1 MNRFWRECKS
11 WMQIL
16 AENFLRPGS
25 GPWETKLT
33 HSRLRAGGVRAGELF
48 PALVFIGAGETVRR
62 FRFVLQPMPLPAP
75 SPTGD
80 IFFAFL
86 SILLE
91 GAPFILLGALISGVI
106 DAWLPSGAMDRLLPK
121 RAFPAILMSGL
132 LGIIFPVCECAIVPV
147 IRRLVQ
153 KGLPLG
159 CAMTYMLAAPIVNP
173 IVALSTWTAFTGRD
187 PLLMMGSRVTMG
199 YVIAVLAGLVIS
211 RFAAA
216 SVLKERVLAGIAPS
230 AAAKVSGAREGEN
243 PAAAGGDNNLLGG
256 TAGAA
261 AVPVAPR
268 TDHGAR
274 FVQAMRTAQ
283 RDFLDVALYFVIG
296 VAIASIL
303 KTQVFYR
310 PALQEGMT
318 VVAGNHWIASPV
330 LMITA
335 FVLSLCSTTDAFII
349 AADNLFPAVAKLAF
363 LVFGPM
369 MDLKLIFLYSTVLKP
384 RAVALLLVSLFLAVY
399 AASFGMEALWPW
411 LQSLPWLKK

>member
-1 MNRFWRECKS
+1 
-11 WMQIL
+11 
-16 AENFLRPGS
+16 
-25 GPWETKLT
+25 
-33 HSRLRAGGVRAGELF
+33 
-48 PALVFIGAGETVRR
+48 
-62 FRFVLQPMPLPAP
+62 MPLPVP

-80 IFFAFL
+80 IFYAFL

-121 RAFPAILMSGL
+121 RAFPAILVSGL

-199 YVIAVLAGLVIS
+199 YVIAVLAGLIIS
-211 RFAAA
+211 RFAAS
-216 SVLKERVLAGIAPS
+216 SVLKDRVLAGISAPALTGS
-230 AAAKVSGAREGEN
+230 AAGEGK
-243 PAAAGGDNNLLGG
+243 P
-256 TAGAA
+256 
-261 AVPVAPR
+261 
-268 TDHGAR
+268 DHGKR

-310 PALQEGMT
+310 PSLQEGMG
-318 VVAGNHWIASPV
+318 VVAGNHWIAAPV
-330 LMITA
+330 LMVMA

-384 RAVALLLVSLFLAVY
+384 RAVAALAVSLFIAVY
-399 AASFGMEALWPW
+399 AAGFGMEAIWPW
-411 LQSLPWLKK
+411 LQSLAWFKS

>member
-1 MNRFWRECKS
+1 
-11 WMQIL
+11 
-16 AENFLRPGS
+16 
-25 GPWETKLT
+25 
-33 HSRLRAGGVRAGELF
+33 
-48 PALVFIGAGETVRR
+48 
-62 FRFVLQPMPLPAP
+62 MPLPVP

-80 IFFAFL
+80 IFYAFL

-121 RAFPAILMSGL
+121 RAFPAILVSGL

-199 YVIAVLAGLVIS
+199 YIIAVLAGLIIS
-211 RFAAA
+211 RFAAS
-216 SVLKERVLAGIAPS
+216 SVLKDRVLAGISAPTL
-230 AAAKVSGAREGEN
+230 
-243 PAAAGGDNNLLGG
+243 AG
-256 TAGAA
+256 GAA
-261 AVPVAPR
+261 AEAKP
-268 TDHGAR
+268 DHGKR

-310 PALQEGMT
+310 PSLQEGMG
-318 VVAGNHWIASPV
+318 VEAGNHWIAAPV
-330 LMITA
+330 LMVMA

-384 RAVALLLVSLFLAVY
+384 RAVAALAVSLFIAVY
-399 AASFGMEALWPW
+399 AAGFGMEAIWPW
-411 LQSLPWLKK
+411 LQSLAWFKS

>member
-1 MNRFWRECKS
+1 
-11 WMQIL
+11 
-16 AENFLRPGS
+16 
-25 GPWETKLT
+25 
-33 HSRLRAGGVRAGELF
+33 
-48 PALVFIGAGETVRR
+48 
-62 FRFVLQPMPLPAP
+62 MPLPVP

-80 IFFAFL
+80 IFYAFL

-121 RAFPAILMSGL
+121 RAFPAILVSGL

-199 YVIAVLAGLVIS
+199 YVIAVLAGLIIS
-211 RFAAA
+211 RFAAS
-216 SVLKERVLAGIAPS
+216 SVLKERILAGISAP
-230 AAAKVSGAREGEN
+230 A
-243 PAAAGGDNNLLGG
+243 L
-256 TAGAA
+256 AGAA
-261 AVPVAPR
+261 AAEGKP
-268 TDHGAR
+268 DHGKR

-310 PALQEGMT
+310 PSLQEGMG
-318 VVAGNHWIASPV
+318 VVAGNHWIAAPV
-330 LMITA
+330 LMVVA

-384 RAVALLLVSLFLAVY
+384 RAVAALAVSLFIAVY
-399 AASFGMEALWPW
+399 AAGFGMEAIWPW
-411 LQSLPWLKK
+411 LQSLAWFKS

>member
-1 MNRFWRECKS
+1 
-11 WMQIL
+11 
-16 AENFLRPGS
+16 
-25 GPWETKLT
+25 
-33 HSRLRAGGVRAGELF
+33 
-48 PALVFIGAGETVRR
+48 
-62 FRFVLQPMPLPAP
+62 MPLPVP

-80 IFFAFL
+80 IFYAFL

-121 RAFPAILMSGL
+121 RAFPAILVSGL

-211 RFAAA
+211 RFAAS
-216 SVLKERVLAGIAPS
+216 SVLKDRVLAGISTP
-230 AAAKVSGAREGEN
+230 V
-243 PAAAGGDNNLLGG
+243 L
-256 TAGAA
+256 AGAA
-261 AVPVAPR
+261 AAEGKP
-268 TDHGAR
+268 DHGKR

-310 PALQEGMT
+310 PSLQEGMG
-318 VVAGNHWIASPV
+318 VVAGNHWIAAPV
-330 LMITA
+330 LMVMA

-384 RAVALLLVSLFLAVY
+384 RAVAALAVSLFIAVY
-399 AASFGMEALWPW
+399 AAGFGMEAIWPW
-411 LQSLPWLKK
+411 LQSLAWFKS

>member
-1 MNRFWRECKS
+1 M
-11 WMQIL
+11 
-16 AENFLRPGS
+16 
-25 GPWETKLT
+25 T
-33 HSRLRAGGVRAGELF
+33 
-48 PALVFIGAGETVRR
+48 
-62 FRFVLQPMPLPAP
+62 LPAP

-121 RAFPAILMSGL
+121 RAFPAILVSGL

-173 IVALSTWTAFTGRD
+173 IVALSTWTAFMGRD
-187 PLLMMGSRVTMG
+187 PGLMTGSRLGMG
-199 YVIAVLAGLVIS
+199 YVIAVVAGLVAW
-211 RFAAA
+211 RFRAG
-216 SVLKERVLAGIAPS
+216 SILKDAVLAGMAAP
-230 AAAKVSGAREGEN
+230 
-243 PAAAGGDNNLLGG
+243 AAGGGG
-256 TAGAA
+256 GEKA
-261 AVPVAPR
+261 
-268 TDHGAR
+268 DHGR
-274 FVQAMRTAQ
+274 KFVQAMRTAQ
-283 RDFLDVALYFVIG
+283 RDFLDVALYFVVG

-310 PALQEGMT
+310 PSLQEGMAL
-318 VVAGNHWIASPV
+318 VAGNHWIAAPV
-330 LMITA
+330 LMVMA

-349 AADNLFPAVAKLAF
+349 AADNLFPAVAKLSF

-369 MDLKLIFLYSTVLKP
+369 LDLKLLFLYATVLKP
-384 RAVALLLVSLFLAVY
+384 RAVAGMAVVLFVAVY
-399 AASFGMEALWPW
+399 AAGFGMEALWPW
-411 LQSLPWLKK
+411 LQTLTLMKP

>member
-1 MNRFWRECKS
+1 
-11 WMQIL
+11 
-16 AENFLRPGS
+16 
-25 GPWETKLT
+25 
-33 HSRLRAGGVRAGELF
+33 
-48 PALVFIGAGETVRR
+48 
-62 FRFVLQPMPLPAP
+62 MPLPVP

-80 IFFAFL
+80 IFYAFL

-121 RAFPAILMSGL
+121 RAFPAILVSGL

-199 YVIAVLAGLVIS
+199 YVIAVLAGLIIS
-211 RFAAA
+211 RFAAS
-216 SVLKERVLAGIAPS
+216 SVLKDRVLAGISAPALAGS
-230 AAAKVSGAREGEN
+230 AAGEGK
-243 PAAAGGDNNLLGG
+243 P
-256 TAGAA
+256 
-261 AVPVAPR
+261 
-268 TDHGAR
+268 DHGKR

-310 PALQEGMT
+310 PSLQEGMG
-318 VVAGNHWIASPV
+318 VVAGNHWIAAPV
-330 LMITA
+330 LMVMA

-384 RAVALLLVSLFLAVY
+384 RAVAALAVSLFIAVY
-399 AASFGMEALWPW
+399 AAGFGMEAIWPW
-411 LQSLPWLKK
+411 LQSLAWFKS

>member
-1 MNRFWRECKS
+1 
-11 WMQIL
+11 
-16 AENFLRPGS
+16 
-25 GPWETKLT
+25 
-33 HSRLRAGGVRAGELF
+33 
-48 PALVFIGAGETVRR
+48 
-62 FRFVLQPMPLPAP
+62 MPLPVP

-80 IFFAFL
+80 IFYAFL

-91 GAPFILLGALISGVI
+91 VAPFILLGALISGVI

-121 RAFPAILMSGL
+121 RAFPAILVSGL

-199 YVIAVLAGLVIS
+199 YVIAVLAGLIIS
-211 RFAAA
+211 RFAAS
-216 SVLKERVLAGIAPS
+216 SVLKDRVLAGISAP
-230 AAAKVSGAREGEN
+230 AL
-243 PAAAGGDNNLLGG
+243 AGD
-256 TAGAA
+256 GAA
-261 AVPVAPR
+261 EGKP
-268 TDHGAR
+268 DHGKR

-310 PALQEGMT
+310 PSLQEGMG
-318 VVAGNHWIASPV
+318 VVAGNHWIAAPV
-330 LMITA
+330 LMVMA

-384 RAVALLLVSLFLAVY
+384 RAVAALAVSLFIAVY
-399 AASFGMEALWPW
+399 AAGFGMEAIWPW
-411 LQSLPWLKK
+411 LQSLAWFKS

>member
-1 MNRFWRECKS
+1 
-11 WMQIL
+11 
-16 AENFLRPGS
+16 
-25 GPWETKLT
+25 
-33 HSRLRAGGVRAGELF
+33 
-48 PALVFIGAGETVRR
+48 
-62 FRFVLQPMPLPAP
+62 MPLPVP
-75 SPTGD
+75 SPSGD
-80 IFFAFL
+80 IFYAFL

-121 RAFPAILMSGL
+121 RAFPAILISGL

-173 IVALSTWTAFTGRD
+173 IVALSTWTAFMGRD
-187 PLLMMGSRVTMG
+187 PMLMMLSRTGMG
-199 YVIAVLAGLVIS
+199 YLIAVVAGLIIS
-211 RFAAA
+211 RLATSSVLKA
-216 SVLKERVLAGIAPS
+216 SVLERISAP
-230 AAAKVSGAREGEN
+230 V
-243 PAAAGGDNNLLGG
+243 AAGP
-256 TAGAA
+256 A
-261 AVPVAPR
+261 PVGR
-268 TDHGAR
+268 VDHGKK
-274 FVQAMRTAQ
+274 FVLAMRTAQ

-310 PALQEGMT
+310 PSLQEGMT
-318 VVAGNHWIASPV
+318 MVAGNHWIAAPV
-330 LMITA
+330 LMVMA

-369 MDLKLIFLYSTVLKP
+369 MDMKLIFLYSTVLKP
-384 RAVALLLVSLFLAVY
+384 KAVAGLAVFLFVAVY
-399 AASFGMEALWPW
+399 LAAAGMEMLWPW
-411 LQSLPWLKK
+411 LQSIPWLNS

>member
-1 MNRFWRECKS
+1 
-11 WMQIL
+11 
-16 AENFLRPGS
+16 
-25 GPWETKLT
+25 
-33 HSRLRAGGVRAGELF
+33 
-48 PALVFIGAGETVRR
+48 
-62 FRFVLQPMPLPAP
+62 MPLPVP

-80 IFFAFL
+80 IFYAFL

-121 RAFPAILMSGL
+121 RAFPAILVSGL

-199 YVIAVLAGLVIS
+199 YVIAVLAGLIIS
-211 RFAAA
+211 RFAAS
-216 SVLKERVLAGIAPS
+216 SVLKDRVLAGISAP
-230 AAAKVSGAREGEN
+230 AL
-243 PAAAGGDNNLLGG
+243 AG
-256 TAGAA
+256 GAA
-261 AVPVAPR
+261 AEAKP
-268 TDHGAR
+268 DHGKR

-310 PALQEGMT
+310 PSLQEGMG
-318 VVAGNHWIASPV
+318 VVAGNHWIAAPV
-330 LMITA
+330 LMVMA

-384 RAVALLLVSLFLAVY
+384 RAVAALAVSLFIAVY
-399 AASFGMEALWPW
+399 AAGFGMEAIWPW
-411 LQSLPWLKK
+411 LQSLAWFKS

>member
-1 MNRFWRECKS
+1 
-11 WMQIL
+11 
-16 AENFLRPGS
+16 
-25 GPWETKLT
+25 
-33 HSRLRAGGVRAGELF
+33 
-48 PALVFIGAGETVRR
+48 
-62 FRFVLQPMPLPAP
+62 MPLPIP

-80 IFFAFL
+80 IFYAFL

-121 RAFPAILMSGL
+121 RAFPAILVSGL

-199 YVIAVLAGLVIS
+199 YVIAVLAGLIIS
-211 RFAAA
+211 RFAAS
-216 SVLKERVLAGIAPS
+216 SVLKDRVLAGISAP
-230 AAAKVSGAREGEN
+230 AL
-243 PAAAGGDNNLLGG
+243 AGD
-256 TAGAA
+256 GAA
-261 AVPVAPR
+261 EEKP
-268 TDHGAR
+268 DHGKR

-310 PALQEGMT
+310 PSLQEGMG
-318 VVAGNHWIASPV
+318 VVAGNHWIAAPV
-330 LMITA
+330 LMVMA

-384 RAVALLLVSLFLAVY
+384 RAVAALAVSLFIAVY
-399 AASFGMEALWPW
+399 AAGFGMEAIWPW
-411 LQSLPWLKK
+411 LQSLAWFKS

>member
-1 MNRFWRECKS
+1 
-11 WMQIL
+11 
-16 AENFLRPGS
+16 
-25 GPWETKLT
+25 
-33 HSRLRAGGVRAGELF
+33 
-48 PALVFIGAGETVRR
+48 
-62 FRFVLQPMPLPAP
+62 MPLPIP

-80 IFFAFL
+80 IFYAFL

-121 RAFPAILMSGL
+121 RAFPAILVSGL

-199 YVIAVLAGLVIS
+199 YVIAVLAGLIIS
-211 RFAAA
+211 RFAAS
-216 SVLKERVLAGIAPS
+216 SVLKDRVLAGISAP
-230 AAAKVSGAREGEN
+230 A
-243 PAAAGGDNNLLGG
+243 L
-256 TAGAA
+256 AGAA
-261 AVPVAPR
+261 AGEGKP
-268 TDHGAR
+268 DHGKR

-310 PALQEGMT
+310 PSLQEGMG
-318 VVAGNHWIASPV
+318 VVAGNHWIAAPV
-330 LMITA
+330 LMVMA

-384 RAVALLLVSLFLAVY
+384 RAVAALAVSLFIAVY
-399 AASFGMEALWPW
+399 AAGFGMEAIWPW
-411 LQSLPWLKK
+411 LQSLAWFKS

>member
-1 MNRFWRECKS
+1 
-11 WMQIL
+11 
-16 AENFLRPGS
+16 
-25 GPWETKLT
+25 
-33 HSRLRAGGVRAGELF
+33 
-48 PALVFIGAGETVRR
+48 
-62 FRFVLQPMPLPAP
+62 MPLPVP

-80 IFFAFL
+80 IFYAFL

-121 RAFPAILMSGL
+121 RAFPAILVSGL

-199 YVIAVLAGLVIS
+199 YVIAVLAGLIIS
-211 RFAAA
+211 RFAAS
-216 SVLKERVLAGIAPS
+216 SVLKDRVLAGISAP
-230 AAAKVSGAREGEN
+230 AL
-243 PAAAGGDNNLLGG
+243 AG
-256 TAGAA
+256 GAA
-261 AVPVAPR
+261 AEGKP
-268 TDHGAR
+268 DHGKR

-310 PALQEGMT
+310 PSLQEGMG
-318 VVAGNHWIASPV
+318 VVAGNHWIAAPV
-330 LMITA
+330 LMVMA

-384 RAVALLLVSLFLAVY
+384 RAVAALAVSLFIAVY
-399 AASFGMEALWPW
+399 AAGFGMEAIWPW
-411 LQSLPWLKK
+411 LQSLAWFKS

>member
-1 MNRFWRECKS
+1 
-11 WMQIL
+11 
-16 AENFLRPGS
+16 
-25 GPWETKLT
+25 
-33 HSRLRAGGVRAGELF
+33 
-48 PALVFIGAGETVRR
+48 
-62 FRFVLQPMPLPAP
+62 
-75 SPTGD
+75 
-80 IFFAFL
+80 
-86 SILLE
+86 
-91 GAPFILLGALISGVI
+91 
-106 DAWLPSGAMDRLLPK
+106 MDRLLPK
-121 RAFPAILMSGL
+121 RAFPAILVSGL

-211 RFAAA
+211 RFAAS
-216 SVLKERVLAGIAPS
+216 SVLKDRVLAGISTP
-230 AAAKVSGAREGEN
+230 V
-243 PAAAGGDNNLLGG
+243 L
-256 TAGAA
+256 AGAA
-261 AVPVAPR
+261 AAEGKP
-268 TDHGAR
+268 DHGKR

-310 PALQEGMT
+310 PSLQEGMG
-318 VVAGNHWIASPV
+318 VVAGNHWIAAPV
-330 LMITA
+330 LMVMA

-384 RAVALLLVSLFLAVY
+384 RAVAALAVSLFIAVY
-399 AASFGMEALWPW
+399 AAGFGMEAIWPW
-411 LQSLPWLKK
+411 LQSLAWFKS

>member
-1 MNRFWRECKS
+1 MS
-11 WMQIL
+11 
-16 AENFLRPGS
+16 P
-25 GPWETKLT
+25 
-33 HSRLRAGGVRAGELF
+33 
-48 PALVFIGAGETVRR
+48 
-62 FRFVLQPMPLPAP
+62 PAP

-106 DAWLPSGAMDRLLPK
+106 DAWLPSGVMDRLLPK
-121 RAFPAILMSGL
+121 RALPAILVSGL

-173 IVALSTWTAFTGRD
+173 IVALSTWTAFMGRD
-187 PLLMMGSRVTMG
+187 PLLMMVSRTGMG
-199 YVIAVLAGLVIS
+199 YLIAVLAGLVIS
-211 RFAAA
+211 RFAAS
-216 SVLKERVLAGIAPS
+216 SVLKDRVLAGII
-230 AAAKVSGAREGEN
+230 VSPE
-243 PAAAGGDNNLLGG
+243 AGPGPVKRGDQG
-256 TAGAA
+256 
-261 AVPVAPR
+261 R
-268 TDHGAR
+268 K

-283 RDFLDVALYFVIG
+283 RDFLDVALYFVVG

-310 PALQEGMT
+310 PSLQEGMA

-330 LMITA
+330 LMVMA

-369 MDLKLIFLYSTVLKP
+369 LDLKLIFLYSTVLKP
-384 RAVALLLVSLFLAVY
+384 RAVASFAVFLFVVVY
-399 AASFGMEALWPW
+399 AAGFGMEALWPW
-411 LQSLPWLKK
+411 LQTLTWLKS

>member
-1 MNRFWRECKS
+1 
-11 WMQIL
+11 
-16 AENFLRPGS
+16 
-25 GPWETKLT
+25 
-33 HSRLRAGGVRAGELF
+33 
-48 PALVFIGAGETVRR
+48 
-62 FRFVLQPMPLPAP
+62 MPLPVP

-80 IFFAFL
+80 IFYAFL

-121 RAFPAILMSGL
+121 RAFPAILVSGL

-211 RFAAA
+211 RFAAS
-216 SVLKERVLAGIAPS
+216 SVLKDRVLAGISTP
-230 AAAKVSGAREGEN
+230 V
-243 PAAAGGDNNLLGG
+243 L
-256 TAGAA
+256 AGAA
-261 AVPVAPR
+261 AGEGKP
-268 TDHGAR
+268 DQGKR

-310 PALQEGMT
+310 PSLQEGMG
-318 VVAGNHWIASPV
+318 VVAGNHWIAAPV
-330 LMITA
+330 LMVMA

-384 RAVALLLVSLFLAVY
+384 RAVAALAVSLFIAVY
-399 AASFGMEALWPW
+399 AAGFGMEAIWPW
-411 LQSLPWLKK
+411 LQSLAWFKS

>member
-1 MNRFWRECKS
+1 
-11 WMQIL
+11 
-16 AENFLRPGS
+16 
-25 GPWETKLT
+25 
-33 HSRLRAGGVRAGELF
+33 
-48 PALVFIGAGETVRR
+48 
-62 FRFVLQPMPLPAP
+62 MPLPVP

-80 IFFAFL
+80 IFYAFL

-121 RAFPAILMSGL
+121 RAFPAILVSGL

-199 YVIAVLAGLVIS
+199 YVIAVLAGLIIS
-211 RFAAA
+211 RFAAS
-216 SVLKERVLAGIAPS
+216 SVLKERILAGISAP
-230 AAAKVSGAREGEN
+230 A
-243 PAAAGGDNNLLGG
+243 L
-256 TAGAA
+256 AGAA
-261 AVPVAPR
+261 AAEGKP
-268 TDHGAR
+268 DHGKR

-310 PALQEGMT
+310 PSLQEGMG
-318 VVAGNHWIASPV
+318 VVAGNHWIAAPV
-330 LMITA
+330 LMVMA

-384 RAVALLLVSLFLAVY
+384 RAVAALAVSLFIAVY
-399 AASFGMEALWPW
+399 AAGFGMEAIWPW
-411 LQSLPWLKK
+411 LQSLAWFKS

>member
-1 MNRFWRECKS
+1 
-11 WMQIL
+11 
-16 AENFLRPGS
+16 
-25 GPWETKLT
+25 
-33 HSRLRAGGVRAGELF
+33 
-48 PALVFIGAGETVRR
+48 
-62 FRFVLQPMPLPAP
+62 MPLPVP

-80 IFFAFL
+80 IFYAFL

-121 RAFPAILMSGL
+121 RAFPAILVSGL

-211 RFAAA
+211 RFAAS
-216 SVLKERVLAGIAPS
+216 SVLKDRVLAGISTP
-230 AAAKVSGAREGEN
+230 V
-243 PAAAGGDNNLLGG
+243 L
-256 TAGAA
+256 AGAA
-261 AVPVAPR
+261 AAEGKP
-268 TDHGAR
+268 DHGKR

-310 PALQEGMT
+310 PSLQEGMG
-318 VVAGNHWIASPV
+318 VVAGTHWIAAPV
-330 LMITA
+330 LRVMA

-384 RAVALLLVSLFLAVY
+384 RAVAALAVSLFIAVY
-399 AASFGMEALWPW
+399 AAGFGMEAIWPW
-411 LQSLPWLKK
+411 LQSLAWFKS

>member
-1 MNRFWRECKS
+1 MEDSSPSF
-11 WMQIL
+11 
-16 AENFLRPGS
+16 
-25 GPWETKLT
+25 
-33 HSRLRAGGVRAGELF
+33 SRMSI
-48 PALVFIGAGETVRR
+48 PS
-62 FRFVLQPMPLPAP
+62 P

-80 IFFAFL
+80 IAFAFL

-121 RAFPAILMSGL
+121 RALPAVLVSGL

-173 IVALSTWTAFTGRD
+173 IVALSTWTAFQGRD
-187 PLLMMGSRVTMG
+187 PLLMMLSRTGLG
-199 YVIAVLAGLVIS
+199 YVIAVLAGVVIS
-211 RFAAA
+211 RFAASA
-216 SVLKERVLAGIAPS
+216 VLKDSVL
-230 AAAKVSGAREGEN
+230 AKISKPV
-243 PAAAGGDNNLLGG
+243 PAAALSDE
-256 TAGAA
+256 TIARK
-261 AVPVAPR
+261 P
-268 TDHGAR
+268 TDHGKK

-283 RDFLDVALYFVIG
+283 RDFLDVALYFVVG

-310 PALQEGMT
+310 PALQDGMSM
-318 VVAGNHWIASPV
+318 VAGNHWIAAPV
-330 LMITA
+330 LMAMA
-335 FVLSLCSTTDAFII
+335 FILSLCSTTDAFII

-369 MDLKLIFLYSTVLKP
+369 FDLKLLFLYSTVLKP
-384 RAVALLLVSLFLAVY
+384 RAVLLLGIFLFLAVY
-399 AASFGMEALWPW
+399 GAGFAMEAWWPW
-411 LQSLPWLKK
+411 LKNLTWLKS

>member
-1 MNRFWRECKS
+1 M
-11 WMQIL
+11 
-16 AENFLRPGS
+16 
-25 GPWETKLT
+25 T
-33 HSRLRAGGVRAGELF
+33 
-48 PALVFIGAGETVRR
+48 
-62 FRFVLQPMPLPAP
+62 LPPP
-75 SPTGD
+75 SPSGD
-80 IFFAFL
+80 IAYAFL

-91 GAPFILLGALISGVI
+91 GAPFILLGALISGII
-106 DAWLPSGAMDRLLPK
+106 DAWLPSGAMDKLLPK
-121 RAFPAILMSGL
+121 RAFPAILVSGL
-132 LGIIFPVCECAIVPV
+132 LGVIFPVCECAIVPV

-211 RFAAA
+211 RFAAS
-216 SVLKERVLAGIAPS
+216 SVLKERVLAGIAGP
-230 AAAKVSGAREGEN
+230 AQEGGA
-243 PAAAGGDNNLLGG
+243 
-256 TAGAA
+256 
-261 AVPVAPR
+261 PVAQP
-268 TDHGAR
+268 DQGQR

-310 PALQEGMT
+310 PSLQEGMA
-318 VVAGNHWIASPV
+318 VVAGNHWIAAPV
-330 LMITA
+330 LMVMA

-349 AADNLFPAVAKLAF
+349 AADNLFAPVAKLAF

-384 RAVALLLVSLFLAVY
+384 KAVAALAVLLFAAVY
-399 AASFGMEALWPW
+399 AAGFGMEALWPW
-411 LQSLPWLKK
+411 LKSLTWLNS

>member
-1 MNRFWRECKS
+1 
-11 WMQIL
+11 
-16 AENFLRPGS
+16 
-25 GPWETKLT
+25 
-33 HSRLRAGGVRAGELF
+33 
-48 PALVFIGAGETVRR
+48 
-62 FRFVLQPMPLPAP
+62 MPLPVP

-80 IFFAFL
+80 IFYAFL

-121 RAFPAILMSGL
+121 RAFPAILVSGL

-199 YVIAVLAGLVIS
+199 YVIAVLAGLIIS
-211 RFAAA
+211 RFAAS
-216 SVLKERVLAGIAPS
+216 SVLKDRVLAGISAP
-230 AAAKVSGAREGEN
+230 AL
-243 PAAAGGDNNLLGG
+243 AGD
-256 TAGAA
+256 GAA
-261 AVPVAPR
+261 EGKP
-268 TDHGAR
+268 DHGKR

-310 PALQEGMT
+310 PSLQEGMG
-318 VVAGNHWIASPV
+318 VVAGNHWIAAPV
-330 LMITA
+330 LMVMA

-384 RAVALLLVSLFLAVY
+384 RAVAALAVSLFIAVY
-399 AASFGMEALWPW
+399 AAGFGMEAIWPW
-411 LQSLPWLKK
+411 LQSLAWFKS

>member
-1 MNRFWRECKS
+1 
-11 WMQIL
+11 
-16 AENFLRPGS
+16 
-25 GPWETKLT
+25 
-33 HSRLRAGGVRAGELF
+33 
-48 PALVFIGAGETVRR
+48 
-62 FRFVLQPMPLPAP
+62 MPLPVP

-80 IFFAFL
+80 IFYAFL

-121 RAFPAILMSGL
+121 RAFPAILVSGL

-199 YVIAVLAGLVIS
+199 YVIAVLAGLIIS
-211 RFAAA
+211 RFAAS
-216 SVLKERVLAGIAPS
+216 SVLKDRVLAGISAP
-230 AAAKVSGAREGEN
+230 A
-243 PAAAGGDNNLLGG
+243 L
-256 TAGAA
+256 AGAA
-261 AVPVAPR
+261 AAEGKP
-268 TDHGAR
+268 DHGKR

-310 PALQEGMT
+310 PSLQEGMG
-318 VVAGNHWIASPV
+318 VVAGNHWIAAPV
-330 LMITA
+330 LMVMA

-384 RAVALLLVSLFLAVY
+384 RAVAALAVSLFIAVY
-399 AASFGMEALWPW
+399 AAGFGMEAIWPW
-411 LQSLPWLKK
+411 LQSLAWFKS